1 MATLGVAADGEA
13 WIFVKGAP
21 ERLMEMSAAQLSSA
35 GTAEPVDPTLWTDA
49 VADAASRGERV
60 LGFAAKRVPT
70 DQERLSF
77 ADLEEG
83 LVFLGI
89 VGFIDPPREEATA
102 ARSEEHTSALQSLMR
117 LSYAVF

>member
-1 MATLGVAADGEA
+1 MKYGLDADRVRGEWQRRDEIPFDAAYRFMATLGVAADGEA

-60 LGFAAKRVPT
+60 LGFAAKRVRSG
-70 DQERLSF
+70 ERRVG
-77 ADLEEG
+77 EEC
-83 LVFLGI
+83 
-89 VGFIDPPREEATA
+89 VGRL
-102 ARSEEHTSALQSLMR
+102 RSRWSA
-117 LSYAVF
+117 